1 MTAFL
6 PASIGG
12 GRFWASLIFISSP
25 QVPHLAYPSFTFGGV
40 VQGEADMTEGAKPS
54 ITGIHHFSPTVTDVE
69 ASVAWYQR
77 LFGMD
82 RVPVPFPHYERE
94 DTGYAVVLIEPRSG
108 VLIGLH
114 KNESNRGES
123 FDECH
128 TGLDHCSFGV
138 ASRDELVAWVARL
151 DELGIQ
157 HTGIRDEKEPFPY
170 STVVFRDPDNI
181 QLELIAL
188 G

>member
-1 MTAFL
+1 VQ
-6 PASIGG
+6 GG
-12 GRFWASLIFISSP
+12 GRHDRGGKAQHYRHPSL
-25 QVPHLAYPSFTFGGV
+25 
-40 VQGEADMTEGAKPS
+40 
-54 ITGIHHFSPTVTDVE
+54 SPTVTDVD
-69 ASVAWYQR
+69 ASVAWHQR

-114 KNESNRGES
+114 KNEGNRGES

-138 ASRDELVAWVARL
+138 ASRDELAAWVARL